1 MSNEI
6 IKISNI
12 ANKYDKVD
20 TVMYALNKE
29 NLKRS
34 AIRIAG
40 NKAVGI
46 DKVTKKEYIE
56 NLDSNLEDLI
66 VRMKRMAYKPKA
78 VRRGYIPKVG
88 SDKKRALGILAFED
102 KIVQD
107 MMAQILNAIYEPMFK
122 SFFLDLDTKGDVIRQ

>member
-6 IKISNI
+6 IKISNT

-29 NLKRS
+29 NLKLS

-66 VRMKRMAYKPKA
+66 EGMKRIAYE
-78 VRRGYIPKVG
+78 YI
-88 SDKKRALGILAFED
+88 
-102 KIVQD
+102 
-107 MMAQILNAIYEPMFK
+107 N
-122 SFFLDLDTKGDVIRQ
+122 